1 MNQRLDIFSRLF
13 GDSLITPIKH
23 HMAIC
28 NRTAETLGPFF
39 DAVLLDD
46 FRLASTIQRNIC
58 ELEQQADELKK
69 NIRLQLPS
77 GMLLSVSRSDLLELV
92 RSQDKIANVTRD
104 LAGLVCGRAIHFP
117 GSLKDDI
124 RGCVTGAIAA
134 VQALEET
141 LHNLDTLVG
150 TGFIPSRMRVIEA
163 GVDSVDD
170 KERLSDLTESDVRHR
185 LFEIEDEMDPIDVMF
200 LYQVIDLIGE
210 IADRAQ
216 AVANRIRI
224 VIAN

>member
-1 MNQRLDIFSRLF
+1 MNQRSDIFSRLF

-23 HMAIC
+23 HMAVC
-28 NRTAETLGPFF
+28 NRTAETLVPFF
-39 DAVLLDD
+39 DAVLLDN
-46 FRLASTIQRNIC
+46 FQLASTIQHQIC
-58 ELEQQADELKK
+58 ELEQEADVLKK
-69 NIRLQLPS
+69 HFRLQLPS
-77 GMLLSVSRSDLLELV
+77 GMLLSVSRNDLLELV
-92 RSQDKIANVTRD
+92 RAQDKIANVSRD

-117 GSLKDDI
+117 GTIKGEI
-124 RGCVTGAIAA
+124 RVCIGSAVAT

-141 LHNLDTLVG
+141 LNNLDTLVG
-150 TGFIPSRMRVIEA
+150 TGFIPSRMRLIEA

-170 KERLSDLTESDVRHR
+170 KERLSDSNESEARHR
-185 LFEIEDEMDPIDVMF
+185 LFDIENKMDPIDVMF

-210 IADRAQ
+210 VADRAQ